1 MSDEKIL
8 VQQRSTPL
16 VRQSDYVEPAESP
29 KRGRPRLHQDS
40 GGQAKKSNGNG
51 NGHTDLH
58 GANAKLLKNPTHIR
72 VDPTPMETGTVLEGV
87 SQKVFLDRYSLKD
100 EKGNPIEKYP
110 EQMWRRLAVA
120 GSRIETP
127 EKQKEWEDK
136 FYSCLEGFKFVPGG
150 RILSGAG
157 TGYDVTYYNCYVL
170 PSPQDSR
177 WGIMHNLSEMIDI
190 MARGGGVGV
199 NLSSLRPRGSRVR
212 KINGFSSGPINWA
225 ELYSVATHDVIQQGG
240 TRRGAL
246 MLMLWDWHP
255 DVEEFI
261 TVKKDLSRINGANLS
276 VCVSDSFMEA
286 VKTDSDWDL
295 VFPDL
300 DDPEYDQKW
309 DGILDS
315 WIKLGKRVIKHK
327 TIKARALWDLIC
339 EAAWA
344 SAEPGLVFMER
355 YNKEHSNA
363 YFNTINCVNP
373 CVTADTLVTTDRGM
387 IPMGRLYERGK
398 PFMAVLDGKQY
409 LSSPPFKTG
418 VKPVYRL
425 ITKEG
430 YELRLTGDHKVYTED
445 GKVEAGKLKKG
456 EKILLTNGG
465 AFGIQGTLEEGRVW
479 GWLVGDGSVKKEDA
493 TLFFYGE
500 EKQELAPQ
508 FANTVQAMVSGE
520 GLTMR
525 SYTTNPIYVEKEDKA
540 FVESRRL
547 HRLAERLG
555 FTYGNKHFVPD
566 EVLSGSEGYQR
577 GFLQG
582 IFSSDG
588 HVAGTPE
595 KGVSVRLTSISRD
608 LLIGVQRLLINFGIV
623 SKIYYNRRV
632 EQERM
637 LPDGKGGKRLYNTK
651 AQHDLIISGQGV
663 TKFAAVVGFL
673 QEAKQE
679 KLRSSLALYTKGP
692 YSNLFTATFDRLEED
707 GVEEVFDI
715 TVNEVHRFVAN
726 GLVISNCGEEGL
738 PAYGVCN
745 LGSLNLSAF
754 VNENGEL
761 DYDSLAEHAR
771 VAVRF
776 NDNIIDG
783 DIYIFDGIRKT
794 QLEGER
800 RVGVGTMG
808 LGDALIKMK
817 IRYGSEES
825 LPVIERIYKTIR
837 DAAFGASS
845 DYAQEKGAFMKFD
858 SEKYMQGKFIQRLPQ
873 DLQDKIRRQ
882 GVRNSV
888 ILMQAPTG
896 STSLMCGVT
905 SGIEPV
911 YEFSFTRRDRLGE
924 HKIYHPL
931 YQEWLALHPGEE
943 VPSYFVSAN
952 DLTPEEHIKV
962 QAAVQKYVDASI
974 SKTVNAPNSHT
985 IDDVKKLYT
994 LAYELGLKG
1003 IAYMRDGSREGVL
1016 SREESKVPKV
1026 PEVSNVTEPTQ
1037 QPLVAA
1043 QPALPGTGQYPALLP
1058 RPVVLKGATYHI
1070 ATPVGNAFIT
1080 INEDQ
1085 AGNPQELFITVGKA
1099 GSDVGALAEGLGR
1112 VISIM
1117 LRSTSY
1123 SSPIDKISKITD
1135 QLRGIGGRRSVGFGE
1150 NRVLSLPDAVAIALS
1165 RHYGLRGLKNAD
1177 PTISSNGALRAETP
1191 FSGDTTLQA
1200 GAVKTAHNP
1209 DLSLAPALPATSSTH
1224 TVRSGPPASTHADIC
1239 PECGVAA
1246 LVHEEGCSKCY
1257 ACGHAEC

>member
-1 MSDEKIL
+1 MSDEKVL
-8 VQQRSTPL
+8 MQQRSTPL

-29 KRGRPRLHQDS
+29 KRGRLRLHQDF

-51 NGHTDLH
+51 NGHTSLH

-72 VDPTPMETGTVLEGV
+72 VEPTPMETGTVLEGV

-286 VKTDSDWDL
+286 VKVDGDWDL

-327 TIKARALWDLIC
+327 TVKARSVWDLIC

-355 YNKEHSNA
+355 YNKEHSNR

-373 CVTADTLVTTDRGM
+373 
-387 IPMGRLYERGK
+387 
-398 PFMAVLDGKQY
+398 
-409 LSSPPFKTG
+409 
-418 VKPVYRL
+418 
-425 ITKEG
+425 
-430 YELRLTGDHKVYTED
+430 
-445 GKVEAGKLKKG
+445 
-456 EKILLTNGG
+456 
-465 AFGIQGTLEEGRVW
+465 
-479 GWLVGDGSVKKEDA
+479 
-493 TLFFYGE
+493 
-500 EKQELAPQ
+500 
-508 FANTVQAMVSGE
+508 
-520 GLTMR
+520 
-525 SYTTNPIYVEKEDKA
+525 
-540 FVESRRL
+540 
-547 HRLAERLG
+547 
-555 FTYGNKHFVPD
+555 
-566 EVLSGSEGYQR
+566 
-577 GFLQG
+577 
-582 IFSSDG
+582 
-588 HVAGTPE
+588 
-595 KGVSVRLTSISRD
+595 
-608 LLIGVQRLLINFGIV
+608 
-623 SKIYYNRRV
+623 
-632 EQERM
+632 
-637 LPDGKGGKRLYNTK
+637 
-651 AQHDLIISGQGV
+651 
-663 TKFAAVVGFL
+663 
-673 QEAKQE
+673 
-679 KLRSSLALYTKGP
+679 
-692 YSNLFTATFDRLEED
+692 
-707 GVEEVFDI
+707 
-715 TVNEVHRFVAN
+715 
-726 GLVISNCGEEGL
+726 CGEEGL

-745 LGSLNLSAF
+745 LGSLNLAAF
-754 VNENGEL
+754 VNEAGEL

-776 NDNIIDG
+776 NDNMIDG

-800 RVGVGTMG
+800 RVGIGTMG

-837 DAAFGASS
+837 DAAFDASS

-858 SEKYMQGKFIQRLPQ
+858 AEKYMQGKFIQRLPQ
-873 DLQDKIRRQ
+873 ELQDKIRHQ
-882 GVRNSV
+882 GIRNSV

-896 STSLMCGVT
+896 STSLVCGVT

-931 YQEWLALHPGEE
+931 YQDWLALHPGEE
-943 VPSYFVSAN
+943 VPGYFVSAN
-952 DLTPEEHIKV
+952 DLTPEEHVKV

-985 IDDVKKLYT
+985 IDDVKNLYT

-1037 QPLVAA
+1037 QLLVAA
-1043 QPALPGTGQYPALLP
+1043 QPALLP

-1080 INEDQ
+1080 INEDE

-1177 PTISSNGALRAETP
+1177 STISNGALRAETP
-1191 FSGDTTLQA
+1191 LVLSGNITLQA

-1209 DLSLAPALPATSSTH
+1209 DLSLAPALKASSVSPSTH
-1224 TVRSGPPASTHADIC
+1224 TDIC

>member
-8 VQQRSTPL
+8 VQSGI
-16 VRQSDYVEPAESP
+16 VGQSDYVEPVGV
-29 KRGRPRLHQDS
+29 KRGRP
-40 GGQAKKSNGNG
+40 KKSNSNG
-51 NGHTDLH
+51 NNHRDLH
-58 GANAKLLKNPTHIR
+58 GANAQLIKNPTHIR
-72 VDPTPMETGTVLEGV
+72 VEPIPMEAGTVLEGV

-100 EKGNPIEKYP
+100 EKGDPVEKFT

-120 GSRIETP
+120 GSRIEKP
-127 EKQKEWEDK
+127 EKQKEWEEK
-136 FYSCLEGFKFVPGG
+136 FYYAMEGFKFVPGG

-199 NLSSLRPRGSRVR
+199 NLSSLRPRGSRV
-212 KINGFSSGPINWA
+212 KKTNGFSSGPINWA

-255 DVEEFI
+255 DIEEFI

-286 VKTDSDWDL
+286 VKTDGDWDL

-327 TIKARALWDLIC
+327 TVKARYIWDLIC

-355 YNKEHSNA
+355 YNKEHSNW

-373 CVTADTLVTTDRGM
+373 CVTADTVVTTDRGLVS
-387 IPMGRLYERGK
+387 MGKLYEEGK
-398 PFMAVLDGKQY
+398 PFMAVVDGKQH

-418 VKPVYRL
+418 IKSVCRL

-430 YELRLTGDHKVYTED
+430 YQLRLTGDHKVYTQK
-445 GKVEAGKLKKG
+445 GKIEAQRLKKG
-456 EKILLTNGG
+456 EKILLTTGG
-465 AFGIQGTLEEGRVW
+465 AFGTQGTLEEGRVW

-493 TLFFYGE
+493 TLFFYGY

-508 FANTVQAMVSGE
+508 FAGTVQAMVSSE
-520 GLTMR
+520 GYR
-525 SYTTNPIYVEKEDKA
+525 PRAYTTNPICVEKEDKA

-547 HRLAERLG
+547 HRLAQRLG
-555 FTYGNKHFVPD
+555 FAHGNKHFVP
-566 EVLSGSEGYQR
+566 EEIFSGSEGYQR

-582 IFSSDG
+582 LFSSDG

-595 KGVSVRLTSISRD
+595 KGVSVRLTSISKS
-608 LLIGVQRLLINFGIV
+608 LLVDVQKLLVNFGIV
-623 SKIYYNRRV
+623 SRIYYNRRGLSK
-632 EQERM
+632 RLM
-637 LPDGKGGKRLYNTK
+637 PDGRGGKKLYTTK
-651 AQHDLIISGQGV
+651 PQHDLVISGVGV
-663 TKFAAVVGFL
+663 ANFAALIGFL
-673 QEAKQE
+673 QEARQE
-679 KLRSSLALYTKGP
+679 KLRSALALYTKGP
-692 YSNLFTATFDRLEED
+692 YGNSFTATFDRLEAD

-715 TVNEVHRFVAN
+715 TVAEVHRFVAN

-738 PAYGVCN
+738 PTYGVCN

-754 VNENGEL
+754 VSGAGEL
-761 DYDSLAEHAR
+761 DYDSLAEHTK

-776 NDNIIDG
+776 NDNMIDG

-800 RVGVGTMG
+800 RVGIGTMG
-808 LGDALIKMK
+808 LGDALIKME

-825 LPVIERIYKTIR
+825 LPVIEKIYKTIR

-845 DYAQEKGAFMKFD
+845 DYALEKGAFAKFD
-858 SEKYMQGKFIQRLPQ
+858 AEKYMQGKFIQRLPQ
-873 DLQDKIRRQ
+873 ELQDKIRRQ

-931 YQEWLALHPGEE
+931 YQEWLSLHPGEE

-952 DLTPEEHIKV
+952 DLTPEEHVKV

-985 IDDVKKLYT
+985 IEDVKNLYT
-994 LAYELGLKG
+994 QAYELGLKG

-1016 SREESKVPKV
+1016 SREDTKKVN
-1026 PEVSNVTEPTQ
+1026 EVNVTEPTQ

-1043 QPALPGTGQYPALLP
+1043 QPALLP
-1058 RPVVLKGATYHI
+1058 RPQVLRGATYRM

-1080 INEDQ
+1080 VNEDENK
-1085 AGNPQELFITVGKA
+1085 NPLEVFINVGKA
-1099 GSDVGALAEGLGR
+1099 GSDIKALAEGLGR

-1123 SSPIDKISKITD
+1123 SSPVDKVSKIVD
-1135 QLRGIGGRRSVGFGE
+1135 QLVGIGGRRSVGFGE

-1165 RHYGLRGLKNAD
+1165 RHYGLRGSKSPD
-1177 PTISSNGALRAETP
+1177 RD
-1191 FSGDTTLQA
+1191 DTTNLQA

-1209 DLSLAPALPATSSTH
+1209 DLSLAPAL
-1224 TVRSGPPASTHADIC
+1224 VKQDSTHADIC
-1239 PECGVAA
+1239 PECGAVA
-1246 LVHEEGCSKCY
+1246 LVHEEGCAKCY